1 MSADPLQLLMDSVS
15 HVIDETKDTLAMHK
29 LKIKQVDLKV
39 QTKTEEAVDA
49 GVSFNIV
56 VGTGNVKKGKTQTL
70 SLSLVP
76 TPHDIMWGGMVDPTK
91 DLIKGIEAISK
102 AVGRVASL
110 VSGFQLNEAKVELAF
125 ELLKDASGNIS
136 FVIVAGGSVSKDNI
150 NVITII
156 LKSAE
161 QTLPQAGEDGKV

>member
-1 MSADPLQLLMDSVS
+1 MMNAEMNADPLQLLMDSVG
-15 HVIDETKDTLAMHK
+15 HVIDETKNTLAMHK

-39 QTKTEEAVDA
+39 QTKAEEAVDA

-56 VGTGNVKKGKTQTL
+56 VVTGKAKKGKTQTL

-76 TPHDIMWGGMVDPTK
+76 TPHDVMWGGKFDPTK
-91 DLIKGIEAISK
+91 DLIIGIEAISK

-125 ELLKDASGNIS
+125 ELQKDAKGNIS
-136 FVIVAGGSVSKDNI
+136 FAVVAGGNVSKDKI
-150 NVITII
+150 NVITIT

-161 QTLPQAGEDGKV
+161 QILP